1 MVPLALE
8 KAKADLLAAYP
19 GVRMGKPF
27 NIPGG
32 IVQPLALKDEL
43 NPADVRGGLLDGCV
57 VVLAY
62 EPATQGYSTKS
73 PAMVET
79 LARVR
84 QGFGLQNEPEV
95 DQEKEEPER
104 QALEAEYRATS
115 GILKSAAVRWA
126 THGIGPTT
134 IDAALR
140 LLGKAYVTWTAKQ
153 LQDPVLLQA
162 VLGTTPMELVSK
174 PVNAPADRRHINPAD
189 VRGGLLDGCVVD
201 CLGLRASNTRRLD
214 KIASNG

>member
-1 MVPLALE
+1 
-8 KAKADLLAAYP
+8 
-19 GVRMGKPF
+19 
-27 NIPGG
+27 
-32 IVQPLALKDEL
+32 
-43 NPADVRGGLLDGCV
+43 
-57 VVLAY
+57 
-62 EPATQGYSTKS
+62 
-73 PAMVET
+73 MVET

-162 VLGTTPMELVSK
+162 VLATTPMELLSK
-174 PVNAPADRRHINPAD
+174 PVNAPADRRHILESIRALEGAEQILAD
-189 VRGGLLDGCVVD
+189 LDRQRPVAKRVFYQ
-201 CLGLRASNTRRLD
+201 N
-214 KIASNG
+214 